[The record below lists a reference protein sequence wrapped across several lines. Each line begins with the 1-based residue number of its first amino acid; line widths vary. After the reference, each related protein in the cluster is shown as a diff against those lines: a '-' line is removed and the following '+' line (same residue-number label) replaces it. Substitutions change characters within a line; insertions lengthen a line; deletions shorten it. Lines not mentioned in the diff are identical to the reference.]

1 MKAISGH
8 TYAQIRAGHVH
19 SVFDAAELPEWNEH
33 DIEVVDITGLDPQPA
48 PGWYAADGQL
58 SATPITVAD
67 QRADIDRQLQV
78 AISADMEFGGHWWQA
93 DERSRSLLAS
103 TATYV
108 AAGGVLPEG
117 FAWRDRDNVNVPM
130 SSGMVLALHRAI
142 VERNYAAHAAA
153 FAAKDSLEAQ

>member
-1 MKAISGH
+1 MRSIEGH
-8 TYAQIRAGHVH
+8 TYAQIRGGRVH
-19 SVFDAAELPEWNEH
+19 AIFDAAQLPEWNEH
-33 DIEVVDITGLDPQPA
+33 DIEVIDVTGLDPAPA
-48 PGWYAADGQL
+48 VGWYVEAGQL
-58 SATPITVAD
+58 SATPIALAD
-67 QRADIDRQLQV
+67 QRAEIDRQLQTAV
-78 AISADMEFGGHWWQA
+78 SADIEFGGHWWQA

-153 FAAKDSLEAQ
+153 FAAKDALEAQ